1 MAADHLRPDGGEAVS
16 GSPGAAP
23 ATVPPVPTRP
33 GGSAQ
38 GAVRRLIVFVL
49 LFVLVTITAIGVSG
63 LLERVIDVGRPLAGG
78 GTDELA
84 LQLAFALIGGPLA
97 ALLWWASWGRLAE
110 PAERDSVAWGLYLAA
125 MLTVALVSAT
135 TAIAGSLTTLVD
147 GEWDPAGLAVGLVWA
162 LVWLWHRWMLGHPV
176 KGPTRLREVP
186 LVIGAAYGL
195 IVGAGGAV
203 TALGTVFDAAIRGAL
218 ETPIVGRDLWARAA
232 LSALAWSV
240 VGVVVWWW
248 HWVHDGVRRIPT
260 AFAAV
265 ALVVV
270 GVLGGG
276 AAMLGGIGTALFVG
290 LRLAFDPSEPP
301 SAIVAPLG
309 TAVAAAG
316 VGALVW
322 LVHARIAAAHSDGTR
337 RAAVLVMSGLGLV
350 AAASGI
356 GVVVNALLAELAAP
370 IASSGNRALLLGGIA
385 AIVVGGPTW
394 WANWRPLRRPDPAD
408 AADVGRRVYLIAV
421 FGASAVVAVITL
433 LVIGYRVFEF
443 VLDPPSVATLVD
455 RVRAPLGLLVATALV
470 SAYHFAV
477 WRRDRVM
484 IAETGVVPTRR
495 IDRVVL
501 VATGDTR
508 AIERAIAEATGAGV
522 IVWRPAVEP
531 VAGAGAAVVPTAEA
545 VAAALDG
552 VVARRAL
559 VLVGPG
565 DRVEAVP
572 LAE

>member
-1 MAADHLRPDGGEAVS
+1 MS
-16 GSPGAAP
+16 GASSDA
-23 ATVPPVPTRP
+23 RP

-38 GAVRRLIVFVL
+38 GTVRRLIVFIL
-49 LFVLVTITAIGVSG
+49 LFVLVTVTASGVSG
-63 LLERVIDVGRPLAGG
+63 LLERAIDVERTLATA
-78 GTDELA
+78 GTDDLA

-97 ALLWWASWGRLAE
+97 ALLWWAAWRRLGE
-110 PAERDSVAWGLYLAA
+110 RAERGSVAWGLYLAA
-125 MLTVALVSAT
+125 MLTVALVVAT
-135 TAIAGSLTTLVD
+135 ASLAGSLAALID
-147 GEWDPAGLAVGLVWA
+147 GWWQPGGFAGAVVWA
-162 LVWLWHRWMLGHPV
+162 LVWLWHRWMLRSPS
-176 KGPTRLREVP
+176 KGPTRLATVP

-195 IVGAGGAV
+195 ILAAGGAI
-203 TALGTVFDAAIRGAL
+203 TALSAVFDAAIRGAADSVL
-218 ETPIVGRDLWARAA
+218 AGRASWGRAA
-232 LSALAWSV
+232 LEALVWAAL
-240 VGVVVWWW
+240 GAAVWWW
-248 HWVHDGVRRIPT
+248 HWMRDDVRRIPT
-260 AFAAV
+260 GFSAV
-265 ALVVV
+265 VLVVV

-290 LRLAFDPSEPP
+290 LRLVFDPSEPP
-301 SAIVAPLG
+301 SAILVPLG

-316 VGALVW
+316 VGAVVW
-322 LVHARIAAAHSDGTR
+322 LVHARLAAVHSDGTR

-356 GVVVNALLAELAAP
+356 GVVVNALLAELATP

-394 WANWRPLRRPDPAD
+394 WLNWRPLRRPEPAD

-443 VLDPPSVATLVD
+443 VLDPPSVAALVD

-477 WRRDRVM
+477 WRRDRAS
-484 IAETGVVPTRR
+484 IAESGVVPERR
-495 IDRVVL
+495 IGRVVL
-501 VATGDTR
+501 VAAGETR
-508 AIERAIAEATGAGV
+508 ELEHAIAKATGAGV
-522 IVWRPAVEP
+522 VVWQPAVEP
-531 VAGAGAAVVPTAEA
+531 VAGVPIEPAVEPAAEAPMPSADAAAVV
-545 VAAALDG
+545 AALDG
-552 VVARRAL
+552 VVAPRVL

-572 LAE
+572 LVD